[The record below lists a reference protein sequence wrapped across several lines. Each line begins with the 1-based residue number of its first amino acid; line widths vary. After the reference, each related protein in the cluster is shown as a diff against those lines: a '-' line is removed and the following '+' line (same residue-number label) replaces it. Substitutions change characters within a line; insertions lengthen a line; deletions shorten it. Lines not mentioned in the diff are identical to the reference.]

1 MKQTNISVFVP
12 HNGCPHRCTFCD
24 QRSIS
29 GVVKAPTADEVRQT
43 LAEQLPHLREREMTA
58 EIAFFGG
65 SFTGI
70 DRAYMISLLE
80 AASEFVKSA
89 PDVYNGIRCSTRP
102 DFINAGILEIL
113 ERYGMTAVELGAQSM
128 NADVLRL
135 NERGHTP
142 GDVERAAEMI
152 KQRGFSLGLQMMT
165 GLYGDK
171 PEYCIETAKR
181 FIELKADTVRIY
193 PTVILEGTK
202 LGELYKSGEYRTFTA
217 DETIDLCAQL
227 LTMFDEA
234 GIPVI
239 RMGLH
244 ASREVEEK
252 MLGGVYHPALRE
264 LAESRIFLNEMLRE
278 MRKSGGS
285 RFIVRTDK
293 ANISKVVGQKRE
305 NKLKLEELGYSFRI
319 EEEKGTRLKI
329 YALQNS

>member
-29 GVVKAPTADEVRQT
+29 GAQKPPSPEETATMLESQIPV
-43 LAEQLPHLREREMTA
+43 LRKHETRA

-70 DRAYMISLLE
+70 ERGYMISLLE
-80 AASEFVKSA
+80 TAHRFVQDY

-102 DFINAGILEIL
+102 DFIDDGILDIL
-113 ERYGMTAVELGAQSM
+113 SEYGMTAVELGAQSM
-128 NADVLRL
+128 NAEVLRL

-142 GDVERAAEMI
+142 EDVEKAAGMI
-152 KQRGFSLGLQMMT
+152 KKRGFSLGLQMMT

-171 PEYCIETAKR
+171 PEYCIDTAKR

-202 LGELYKSGEYRTFTA
+202 LGELYKSGVYRTFTQE
-217 DETIDLCAQL
+217 ETVGLCARL
-227 LTMFDEA
+227 LRMFGEA
-234 GIPVI
+234 EIPVI
-239 RMGLH
+239 RLGLH
-244 ASREVEEK
+244 ASRDVEEK

-264 LAESRIFLNEMLRE
+264 LCESRMFFEDMSAEMKRI
-278 MRKSGGS
+278 GGTD
-285 RFIVRTDK
+285 FIVYTDP
-293 ANISKVVGQKRE
+293 ANISKVTGQKKE
-305 NKLKLEELGYSFRI
+305 NRTRLAGLGYRFEI
-319 EEEKGTRLKI
+319 KTEKGTRLRI
-329 YALQNS
+329 ENAL

>member
-29 GVVKAPTADEVRQT
+29 GVPKAPTADEVRHT
-43 LAEQLPHLREREMTA
+43 LAEQLPHLRERGMTA

-70 DRAYMISLLE
+70 DRSYMISLLE
-80 AASEFVKSA
+80 TAGEFTNSA
-89 PDVYNGIRCSTRP
+89 PDVYTGVRCSTRP
-102 DFINAGILEIL
+102 DFIDGEIL
-113 ERYGMTAVELGAQSM
+113 DILREYSMTAIELGAQSM
-128 NADVLRL
+128 NARVLEM
-135 NERGHTP
+135 NERGHSP
-142 GDVERAAEMI
+142 EDVENAANLI
-152 KQRGFSLGLQMMT
+152 KERGFSLGLQMMT
-165 GLYGDK
+165 GLYGDT
-171 PEYCIETAKR
+171 PEYCIDTAKR
-181 FIELKADTVRIY
+181 FIELKANTVRIY

-202 LGELYKSGEYRTFTA
+202 LGELYKSGEYRTFTF
-217 DETIDLCAQL
+217 DETIDLCAEL
-227 LTMFDEA
+227 LTMFGEA

-244 ASREVEEK
+244 ASKEVEAK

-264 LAESRIFLNEMLRE
+264 IAESRIFYNDMLRE
-278 MRKSGGS
+278 MRALGGN

-293 ANISKVVGQKRE
+293 ANISKIMGQKKE
-305 NKLKLEELGYSFRI
+305 NKRKLEELGFTFRI

-329 YALQNS
+329 YAL

>member
-1 MKQTNISVFVP
+1 MKHTNISVFVP

-29 GVVKAPTADEVRQT
+29 GTHKIPTADEV
-43 LAEQLPHLREREMTA
+43 AELLEEQAPVLRGKDMRA

-70 DRAYMISLLE
+70 ERGYMLSLLKTAHE
-80 AASEFVKSA
+80 CVLEY
-89 PDVYNGIRCSTRP
+89 PDVYDGIRCSTRP
-102 DFINAGILEIL
+102 DFIDDEIL
-113 ERYGMTAVELGAQSM
+113 DILSENGMTAIELGAQSM
-128 NADVLRL
+128 NAHVLEL

-142 GDVERAAEMI
+142 EDVERASLLI

-181 FIELKADTVRIY
+181 FIELKADTVRVY

-202 LGELYKSGEYRTFTA
+202 LGELYKSGVYETFTFDDTVA
-217 DETIDLCAQL
+217 LCARL
-227 LTMFDEA
+227 LKMFDEA

-244 ASREVEEK
+244 ASKEVEERI
-252 MLGGVYHPALRE
+252 LGGVYHPALRE
-264 LAESRIFLNEMLRE
+264 IVESRLFFEEMLSGMKR
-278 MRKSGGS
+278 SGGHS
-285 RFIVRTDK
+285 FTVYTDPK
-293 ANISKVVGQKRE
+293 NISKVTGQKKE
-305 NKLKLEELGYSFRI
+305 NKSRLAANGFDITIKTES
-319 EEEKGTRLKI
+319 GTRLRIEKTG
-329 YALQNS
+329 